1 MMDMDT
7 TEKLRAAKAR
17 MRDACARAAL
27 ANTPASVRVIRMR
40 RTLTGRAYSLEE
52 IAVPRP
58 VTRRALHVFLHECA
72 HVALGHVRANKA
84 AQFGPTLP
92 HVGPGPARAAPGPRS
107 GRKPRHVEEYEAER
121 WAFDRMRESGIPV
134 PRKSLKRARSYVA
147 YKIRQARRRGAKTI
161 DQEAQRWAGEA
172 MP

>member
-1 MMDMDT
+1 MDMDT

-17 MRDACARAAL
+17 MRHACIDAAL
-27 ANTPASVRVIRMR
+27 ANTPASVRVIRIR
-40 RTLTGRAYSLEE
+40 RALSGRAYSPEE

-58 VTRRALHVFLHECA
+58 LTRRALHVFLHECA
-72 HVALGHVRANKA
+72 NVALGHVRGNKV

-92 HVGPGPARAAPGPRS
+92 HVGPGPAQAAPWPKP
-107 GRKPRHVEEYEAER
+107 GRKSRHVEEYEAER
-121 WAFDRMRESGIPV
+121 WAFARMRESGIPV
-134 PRKSLKRARSYVA
+134 PRKSMRRAKSYVA